1 MDIRE
6 DSKLKNFDS
15 SGGRGS
21 DDIALVESGNVVRRT
36 TENDVDTQSYGS
48 QNSNRELDML
58 PLTIDSA
65 NLQRKNDLISNYISN
80 E

>member
-1 MDIRE
+1 MNSEKMDIRE

-36 TENDVDTQSYGS
+36 TENDVDT
-48 QNSNRELDML
+48 
-58 PLTIDSA
+58 
-65 NLQRKNDLISNYISN
+65 
-80 E
+80 